1 MHIDS
6 KKLNEVAALMEDH
19 GLTRVRLSEE
29 DGRVV
34 ELERMTAPAPEA
46 IAVPVAAPMTAAVT
60 PAAAPAA
67 PAVTVPTEAPAP
79 VAETAPAP
87 TASNTISVEA
97 PMVGVFYAAPSPGA
111 DPFVSVGSTVHVGDT
126 LCIIEA
132 MKLMNE
138 VVAEADGTIAEAVI
152 LNQTTQCIMQL
163 QNGDVDAVILDAPVA
178 QYYFNLYDD
187 IKLIDAL
194 IDPAPMAFA
203 VAKGNDDLLEKI
215 NAGLANVKENGTY
228 DELYAKWIEGQ
239 E

>member
-67 PAVTVPTEAPAP
+67 PAVTAPSEVPAPA
-79 VAETAPAP
+79 AETAPAP

-111 DPFVSVGSTVHVGDT
+111 DPFVSVGSTVHIGDT

-138 VVAEADGTIAEAVI
+138 VVAEADGTIAEICVQDGD
-152 LNQTTQCIMQL
+152 LVEFGSCIM
-163 QNGDVDAVILDAPVA
+163 
-178 QYYFNLYDD
+178 
-187 IKLIDAL
+187 
-194 IDPAPMAFA
+194 
-203 VAKGNDDLLEKI
+203 KI
-215 NAGLANVKENGTY
+215 VPGGEA
-228 DELYAKWIEGQ
+228 
-239 E
+239 

>member
-46 IAVPVAAPMTAAVT
+46 IAVPVAAPMTAA
-60 PAAAPAA
+60 AAPAA
-67 PAVTVPTEAPAP
+67 PAATAPTEAPAP
-79 VAETAPAP
+79 AAETAPAP

-138 VVAEADGTIAEAVI
+138 VVAEADGTVAEICVQDGD
-152 LNQTTQCIMQL
+152 LVEFGSCIM
-163 QNGDVDAVILDAPVA
+163 
-178 QYYFNLYDD
+178 
-187 IKLIDAL
+187 
-194 IDPAPMAFA
+194 
-203 VAKGNDDLLEKI
+203 KI
-215 NAGLANVKENGTY
+215 VPGGEA
-228 DELYAKWIEGQ
+228 
-239 E
+239 

>member
-60 PAAAPAA
+60 PAAAPAVTAPTEVPA
-67 PAVTVPTEAPAP
+67 PAV
-79 VAETAPAP
+79 ETAPAP

-138 VVAEADGTIAEAVI
+138 VVAEADGTIAEICVQDGD
-152 LNQTTQCIMQL
+152 LVEFGSCIM
-163 QNGDVDAVILDAPVA
+163 
-178 QYYFNLYDD
+178 
-187 IKLIDAL
+187 
-194 IDPAPMAFA
+194 
-203 VAKGNDDLLEKI
+203 KI
-215 NAGLANVKENGTY
+215 VPGGEA
-228 DELYAKWIEGQ
+228 
-239 E
+239 

>member
-79 VAETAPAP
+79 AAETAPAP
-87 TASNTISVEA
+87 TASNIISVEA

-138 VVAEADGTIAEAVI
+138 VVAEADGTIAEICVQDGD
-152 LNQTTQCIMQL
+152 LVEFGSCIM
-163 QNGDVDAVILDAPVA
+163 
-178 QYYFNLYDD
+178 
-187 IKLIDAL
+187 
-194 IDPAPMAFA
+194 
-203 VAKGNDDLLEKI
+203 KI
-215 NAGLANVKENGTY
+215 VPGGEA
-228 DELYAKWIEGQ
+228 
-239 E
+239 

>member
-34 ELERMTAPAPEA
+34 ELERMTAPASEA

-67 PAVTVPTEAPAP
+67 PAVIAPTETPAP
-79 VAETAPAP
+79 SAETAPAP

-138 VVAEADGTIAEAVI
+138 VVAEADGTISEICVQDGD
-152 LNQTTQCIMQL
+152 LVEFGSCIM
-163 QNGDVDAVILDAPVA
+163 
-178 QYYFNLYDD
+178 
-187 IKLIDAL
+187 
-194 IDPAPMAFA
+194 
-203 VAKGNDDLLEKI
+203 KI
-215 NAGLANVKENGTY
+215 VPGGEA
-228 DELYAKWIEGQ
+228 
-239 E
+239 

>member
-67 PAVTVPTEAPAP
+67 PAITAPTEVPAPA
-79 VAETAPAP
+79 AETAPAP

-138 VVAEADGTIAEAVI
+138 VVAEADGTVAEICVQDGD
-152 LNQTTQCIMQL
+152 LVEFGSCIM
-163 QNGDVDAVILDAPVA
+163 
-178 QYYFNLYDD
+178 
-187 IKLIDAL
+187 
-194 IDPAPMAFA
+194 
-203 VAKGNDDLLEKI
+203 KI
-215 NAGLANVKENGTY
+215 VPGGEA
-228 DELYAKWIEGQ
+228 
-239 E
+239 

>member
-67 PAVTVPTEAPAP
+67 PAATAPTEAPAP
-79 VAETAPAP
+79 AAETAPAP
-87 TASNTISVEA
+87 TASNTIPVEA

-138 VVAEADGTIAEAVI
+138 VVAEADGTIAEICVQDGD
-152 LNQTTQCIMQL
+152 LVEFGSCIM
-163 QNGDVDAVILDAPVA
+163 
-178 QYYFNLYDD
+178 
-187 IKLIDAL
+187 
-194 IDPAPMAFA
+194 
-203 VAKGNDDLLEKI
+203 KI
-215 NAGLANVKENGTY
+215 VPGGEA
-228 DELYAKWIEGQ
+228 
-239 E
+239 

>member
-67 PAVTVPTEAPAP
+67 PAVIAPTEAPAP
-79 VAETAPAP
+79 AAETAPAP

-138 VVAEADGTIAEAVI
+138 VVAEADGTIAEICVQDGD
-152 LNQTTQCIMQL
+152 LVEFGSCIM
-163 QNGDVDAVILDAPVA
+163 
-178 QYYFNLYDD
+178 
-187 IKLIDAL
+187 
-194 IDPAPMAFA
+194 
-203 VAKGNDDLLEKI
+203 KI
-215 NAGLANVKENGTY
+215 VPGGEA
-228 DELYAKWIEGQ
+228 
-239 E
+239 

>member
-67 PAVTVPTEAPAP
+67 PAVTAPTEMPAPA
-79 VAETAPAP
+79 AETAPAP

-138 VVAEADGTIAEAVI
+138 VVAEADGTIAEICVQDGD
-152 LNQTTQCIMQL
+152 LVEFGSCIM
-163 QNGDVDAVILDAPVA
+163 
-178 QYYFNLYDD
+178 
-187 IKLIDAL
+187 
-194 IDPAPMAFA
+194 
-203 VAKGNDDLLEKI
+203 KI
-215 NAGLANVKENGTY
+215 VPGGEA
-228 DELYAKWIEGQ
+228 
-239 E
+239 

>member
-60 PAAAPAA
+60 PAAAPA
-67 PAVTVPTEAPAP
+67 VTAPTEAPAP
-79 VAETAPAP
+79 AAETAPAP

-138 VVAEADGTIAEAVI
+138 VVAEADGTVAEICVQDGD
-152 LNQTTQCIMQL
+152 LVEFGSCIM
-163 QNGDVDAVILDAPVA
+163 
-178 QYYFNLYDD
+178 
-187 IKLIDAL
+187 
-194 IDPAPMAFA
+194 
-203 VAKGNDDLLEKI
+203 KI
-215 NAGLANVKENGTY
+215 VPGGEA
-228 DELYAKWIEGQ
+228 
-239 E
+239 

>member
-67 PAVTVPTEAPAP
+67 PAATAPTEAPAP
-79 VAETAPAP
+79 AAETAPAP

-138 VVAEADGTIAEAVI
+138 VVAEADGTVAEICVQDGD
-152 LNQTTQCIMQL
+152 LVEFGSCIMRIVP
-163 QNGDVDAVILDAPVA
+163 GGEA
-178 QYYFNLYDD
+178 
-187 IKLIDAL
+187 
-194 IDPAPMAFA
+194 
-203 VAKGNDDLLEKI
+203 
-215 NAGLANVKENGTY
+215 
-228 DELYAKWIEGQ
+228 
-239 E
+239 

>member
-79 VAETAPAP
+79 AAETAPAP

-138 VVAEADGTIAEAVI
+138 ITAEEDGEIIDICATNGSVVEYGQI
-152 LNQTTQCIMQL
+152 LFKML
-163 QNGDVDAVILDAPVA
+163 
-178 QYYFNLYDD
+178 
-187 IKLIDAL
+187 
-194 IDPAPMAFA
+194 
-203 VAKGNDDLLEKI
+203 
-215 NAGLANVKENGTY
+215 
-228 DELYAKWIEGQ
+228 
-239 E
+239 

>member
-79 VAETAPAP
+79 AAETAPAP
-87 TASNTISVEA
+87 TASNTITVEA

-138 VVAEADGTIAEAVI
+138 VVAETDGTIAEICVQDGD
-152 LNQTTQCIMQL
+152 LVEFGSCIM
-163 QNGDVDAVILDAPVA
+163 
-178 QYYFNLYDD
+178 
-187 IKLIDAL
+187 
-194 IDPAPMAFA
+194 
-203 VAKGNDDLLEKI
+203 KI
-215 NAGLANVKENGTY
+215 VPGGEA
-228 DELYAKWIEGQ
+228 
-239 E
+239 

>member
-46 IAVPVAAPMTAAVT
+46 IAVPVAAPMAAAAT
-60 PAAAPAA
+60 PAAAPAVIAPTETPA
-67 PAVTVPTEAPAP
+67 PA
-79 VAETAPAP
+79 AETAPAP

-138 VVAEADGTIAEAVI
+138 VVAEADGTVAEICVQDGD
-152 LNQTTQCIMQL
+152 LVEFGSCIM
-163 QNGDVDAVILDAPVA
+163 
-178 QYYFNLYDD
+178 
-187 IKLIDAL
+187 
-194 IDPAPMAFA
+194 
-203 VAKGNDDLLEKI
+203 KI
-215 NAGLANVKENGTY
+215 VPGGEA
-228 DELYAKWIEGQ
+228 
-239 E
+239 

>member
-46 IAVPVAAPMTAAVT
+46 IAVPVAAPMT

-67 PAVTVPTEAPAP
+67 PAVIAPTEAPAP
-79 VAETAPAP
+79 AAETAPAP

-138 VVAEADGTIAEAVI
+138 VVAEADGTVAEICVQDGD
-152 LNQTTQCIMQL
+152 LVEFGSCIM
-163 QNGDVDAVILDAPVA
+163 
-178 QYYFNLYDD
+178 
-187 IKLIDAL
+187 
-194 IDPAPMAFA
+194 
-203 VAKGNDDLLEKI
+203 KI
-215 NAGLANVKENGTY
+215 VPGGEA
-228 DELYAKWIEGQ
+228 
-239 E
+239 

>member
-67 PAVTVPTEAPAP
+67 PAVTAPTEVPAPA
-79 VAETAPAP
+79 AETAPAP

-138 VVAEADGTIAEAVI
+138 VVAEADGTIAEICVQDGD
-152 LNQTTQCIMQL
+152 LVEFGSCIM
-163 QNGDVDAVILDAPVA
+163 
-178 QYYFNLYDD
+178 
-187 IKLIDAL
+187 
-194 IDPAPMAFA
+194 
-203 VAKGNDDLLEKI
+203 KI
-215 NAGLANVKENGTY
+215 VPSGEA
-228 DELYAKWIEGQ
+228 
-239 E
+239 

>member
-67 PAVTVPTEAPAP
+67 PAVTAPTEVPAPA
-79 VAETAPAP
+79 AETALAP

-138 VVAEADGTIAEAVI
+138 VVAEADGTVAEICVQDGD
-152 LNQTTQCIMQL
+152 LVEFGSCIM
-163 QNGDVDAVILDAPVA
+163 
-178 QYYFNLYDD
+178 
-187 IKLIDAL
+187 
-194 IDPAPMAFA
+194 
-203 VAKGNDDLLEKI
+203 KI
-215 NAGLANVKENGTY
+215 VPGGEA
-228 DELYAKWIEGQ
+228 
-239 E
+239 

>member
-67 PAVTVPTEAPAP
+67 PAVIAPTEAPAP
-79 VAETAPAP
+79 AAETAPAP
-87 TASNTISVEA
+87 TASITISVEA

-138 VVAEADGTIAEAVI
+138 VVAEADGTVAEICVQDGD
-152 LNQTTQCIMQL
+152 LVEFGSCIM
-163 QNGDVDAVILDAPVA
+163 
-178 QYYFNLYDD
+178 
-187 IKLIDAL
+187 
-194 IDPAPMAFA
+194 
-203 VAKGNDDLLEKI
+203 KI
-215 NAGLANVKENGTY
+215 VPGGEA
-228 DELYAKWIEGQ
+228 
-239 E
+239 

>member
-46 IAVPVAAPMTAAVT
+46 IAVPVAAPMTAA
-60 PAAAPAA
+60 AAPAA
-67 PAVTVPTEAPAP
+67 PAVTAPTEAPAP
-79 VAETAPAP
+79 AAETAPAP

-138 VVAEADGTIAEAVI
+138 VVAEADGTVAEICVQDGD
-152 LNQTTQCIMQL
+152 LVEFGSCIM
-163 QNGDVDAVILDAPVA
+163 
-178 QYYFNLYDD
+178 
-187 IKLIDAL
+187 
-194 IDPAPMAFA
+194 
-203 VAKGNDDLLEKI
+203 KI
-215 NAGLANVKENGTY
+215 VPGGEA
-228 DELYAKWIEGQ
+228 
-239 E
+239 

>member
-67 PAVTVPTEAPAP
+67 PAVIAPTEAPAP
-79 VAETAPAP
+79 AAETAPAP

-97 PMVGVFYAAPSPGA
+97 PMIGVFYAAPSPGA

-138 VVAEADGTIAEAVI
+138 VVAEADGTVAEICVQDGN
-152 LNQTTQCIMQL
+152 LVEFGSCIM
-163 QNGDVDAVILDAPVA
+163 
-178 QYYFNLYDD
+178 
-187 IKLIDAL
+187 
-194 IDPAPMAFA
+194 
-203 VAKGNDDLLEKI
+203 KI
-215 NAGLANVKENGTY
+215 VPGGEA
-228 DELYAKWIEGQ
+228 
-239 E
+239 

>member
-67 PAVTVPTEAPAP
+67 PAVTAPTEVPAPA
-79 VAETAPAP
+79 AETAPAP

-111 DPFVSVGSTVHVGDT
+111 DPFVSVGSTVHVVDT

-138 VVAEADGTIAEAVI
+138 VVAEADGTIAEICVQDGD
-152 LNQTTQCIMQL
+152 LVEFGSCIM
-163 QNGDVDAVILDAPVA
+163 
-178 QYYFNLYDD
+178 
-187 IKLIDAL
+187 
-194 IDPAPMAFA
+194 
-203 VAKGNDDLLEKI
+203 KI
-215 NAGLANVKENGTY
+215 VPGGEA
-228 DELYAKWIEGQ
+228 
-239 E
+239 

>member
-79 VAETAPAP
+79 DAETAPAP

-138 VVAEADGTIAEAVI
+138 VVAEADGTVAEICVQDGD
-152 LNQTTQCIMQL
+152 LVEFGSCIM
-163 QNGDVDAVILDAPVA
+163 
-178 QYYFNLYDD
+178 
-187 IKLIDAL
+187 
-194 IDPAPMAFA
+194 
-203 VAKGNDDLLEKI
+203 KI
-215 NAGLANVKENGTY
+215 VPGGEA
-228 DELYAKWIEGQ
+228 
-239 E
+239 

>member
-67 PAVTVPTEAPAP
+67 PAVTAPTEVPAPA
-79 VAETAPAP
+79 AETAPAP

-138 VVAEADGTIAEAVI
+138 VVAEADGTSAEMCVQDGD
-152 LNQTTQCIMQL
+152 LVEFGSCIR
-163 QNGDVDAVILDAPVA
+163 
-178 QYYFNLYDD
+178 
-187 IKLIDAL
+187 
-194 IDPAPMAFA
+194 
-203 VAKGNDDLLEKI
+203 KI
-215 NAGLANVKENGTY
+215 VPGGEA
-228 DELYAKWIEGQ
+228 
-239 E
+239 

>member
-60 PAAAPAA
+60 PTAAPAA
-67 PAVTVPTEAPAP
+67 PAVTAPTEAPAP
-79 VAETAPAP
+79 AAETAPAP
-87 TASNTISVEA
+87 TASNIISVEA

-138 VVAEADGTIAEAVI
+138 VVAEADGTVAEICVQDGD
-152 LNQTTQCIMQL
+152 LVEFGSCIMKI
-163 QNGDVDAVILDAPVA
+163 VPVGEA
-178 QYYFNLYDD
+178 
-187 IKLIDAL
+187 
-194 IDPAPMAFA
+194 
-203 VAKGNDDLLEKI
+203 
-215 NAGLANVKENGTY
+215 
-228 DELYAKWIEGQ
+228 
-239 E
+239 

>member
-46 IAVPVAAPMTAAVT
+46 IAVPVAAPMAA
-60 PAAAPAA
+60 AAAPAA
-67 PAVTVPTEAPAP
+67 PAVIAPTEAPAP
-79 VAETAPAP
+79 AAETAPAP

-138 VVAEADGTIAEAVI
+138 VVAEADGTVAEICVQDGD
-152 LNQTTQCIMQL
+152 LVEFGSCIM
-163 QNGDVDAVILDAPVA
+163 
-178 QYYFNLYDD
+178 
-187 IKLIDAL
+187 
-194 IDPAPMAFA
+194 
-203 VAKGNDDLLEKI
+203 KI
-215 NAGLANVKENGTY
+215 VPGGEA
-228 DELYAKWIEGQ
+228 
-239 E
+239 

>member
-67 PAVTVPTEAPAP
+67 PAVTAPTEVPAPA
-79 VAETAPAP
+79 AETAPAP
-87 TASNTISVEA
+87 TASNPISVEA

-138 VVAEADGTIAEAVI
+138 VVAEADGTIAEICVQDGD
-152 LNQTTQCIMQL
+152 LVEFGSCIM
-163 QNGDVDAVILDAPVA
+163 
-178 QYYFNLYDD
+178 
-187 IKLIDAL
+187 
-194 IDPAPMAFA
+194 
-203 VAKGNDDLLEKI
+203 KI
-215 NAGLANVKENGTY
+215 VPGGEA
-228 DELYAKWIEGQ
+228 
-239 E
+239 

>member
-67 PAVTVPTEAPAP
+67 PAVTAPTEVPAPA
-79 VAETAPAP
+79 AETAPAP

-138 VVAEADGTIAEAVI
+138 VVAEADGTIAEICVQDGD
-152 LNQTTQCIMQL
+152 LVEFGSCIM
-163 QNGDVDAVILDAPVA
+163 
-178 QYYFNLYDD
+178 
-187 IKLIDAL
+187 K
-194 IDPAPMAFA
+194 
-203 VAKGNDDLLEKI
+203 
-215 NAGLANVKENGTY
+215 NVPGGE
-228 DELYAKWIEGQ
+228 A
-239 E
+239 

>member
-67 PAVTVPTEAPAP
+67 PAVIAPTEAPAP
-79 VAETAPAP
+79 AAETAPAP

-138 VVAEADGTIAEAVI
+138 VVAEADGTVAEICVQDGD
-152 LNQTTQCIMQL
+152 LVEFGSCIM
-163 QNGDVDAVILDAPVA
+163 
-178 QYYFNLYDD
+178 
-187 IKLIDAL
+187 
-194 IDPAPMAFA
+194 
-203 VAKGNDDLLEKI
+203 KI
-215 NAGLANVKENGTY
+215 VPDGEA
-228 DELYAKWIEGQ
+228 
-239 E
+239 